1 MRRFITG
8 FMILG
13 CFLMVNTGCSLFDSA
28 SSTSKETPTSVASEN
43 EKKASVGSQNEQ
55 TGEQIVRTYLKKE
68 FTGPNEELSKI
79 LRIDDFAKQNLALKD
94 YIDQNYRDLVAEN
107 QYQPFINANQIL
119 RWLPHAF
126 RMGYQLQPKTIELE
140 KISQNNAYT
149 FKIELA
155 LTKEGK
161 TNMTTVT
168 GYNNLNRQNK
178 IVDIRDV
185 DDKELVQL
193 LSLRPLK
200 Q

>member
-1 MRRFITG
+1 
-8 FMILG
+8 MILG

-168 GYNNLNRQNK
+168 GYINLNRQNK

>member
-1 MRRFITG
+1 M
-8 FMILG
+8 
-13 CFLMVNTGCSLFDSA
+13 
-28 SSTSKETPTSVASEN
+28 
-43 EKKASVGSQNEQ
+43 
-55 TGEQIVRTYLKKE
+55 
-68 FTGPNEELSKI
+68 
-79 LRIDDFAKQNLALKD
+79 
-94 YIDQNYRDLVAEN
+94 
-107 QYQPFINANQIL
+107 FINVNQIL

-126 RMGYQLQPKTIELE
+126 RMGYQLHPESIELE
-140 KISQNNAYT
+140 KNSQPNAYT

-168 GYNNLNRQNK
+168 GYINLNRQNK